1 MVTVERNL
9 HKLPYKAL
17 HFRRKN
23 TIPPRPLFVELAWG
37 SELAVDAKHP
47 DDLPPQPES
56 PLETMDVETLLPP
69 DVPISDVPTAASIGA
84 PAIAPPLAGGQSSGK
99 LQKKKNKGRSG
110 KPGEVG
116 EDEFELWVP
125 PCKYCMSIK
134 KECWVRKDRSSR
146 DGKGNVRCLKCVLG
160 KRRSDECDPG
170 REVYNAEGVLLS
182 APSITQPRSVQPQLG
197 GTDPLPSKPQRSN
210 RKRSRIDST
219 GDESVKPPARK
230 NKTSAPEDVEDM
242 DDDDVSHYVLG
253 LVESLKGTSGPTV
266 KGLEL
271 ANDTMRFRLEANARE
286 MRSLIKERELME
298 DTLTNGEK
306 ELAVLKAEE
315 RKKERKRIEREK
327 RASRGRGQR
336 EVSAERRPSTPA
348 IGKAGP
354 SRIREPPTIAADESE
369 DEVLFLFHGR
379 DDKAGA
385 SDGDK
390 GGDDTPSPNSWAL
403 Q

>member
-23 TIPPRPLFVELAWG
+23 TIPPRPPFLDLAWG
-37 SELAVDAKHP
+37 SELAVDAKYP
-47 DDLPPQPES
+47 DHLLPRPES
-56 PLETMDVETLLPP
+56 PLETTEVENLFLP
-69 DVPISDVPTAASIGA
+69 DVTMSDIPPATSIGA
-84 PAIAPPLAGGQSSGK
+84 PAIAPPLAESQSAGAP
-99 LQKKKNKGRSG
+99 QKKKKGRSG
-110 KPGEVG
+110 KPEVVG

-125 PCKYCMSIK
+125 PCKYCTSIK

-170 REVYNAEGVLLS
+170 REVYNAEGVLVS